1 MEIRNLSWG
10 NPTENDFDLILDFY
24 SGTKIN
30 SDRTSSVPLA
40 QYWKNTNNVIAFIA
54 QKIKLQ
60 SNSVSIYFEYPTK
73 SAGRNKSS
81 MSDVMIVSDK
91 YKIAIEGKFTEYQNA
106 EYESIKKWFNKSKPE
121 NRINVINHW
130 K

>member
-40 QYWKNTNNVIAFIA
+40 QYWKNTNNAITFIA

-91 YKIAIEGKFTEYQNA
+91 CKIAIEGKFTEYQKA
-106 EYESIKKWFNKSKPE
+106 EYESIKKGIISN
-121 NRINVINHW
+121 
-130 K
+130 